1 MTSRRR
7 LPVRVA
13 ALAVV
18 ALSVLAP
25 SIAQAG
31 GPPDHAASG
40 SKPAKEAKP
49 AKAAKVRTYVALGD
63 SYAAGPLV
71 PMQKQP
77 WGCLTSTNNY
87 AELLAG
93 RYGFELRDATCSG
106 AQTKHM
112 TEPQGVSPE
121 PNTPQFDRLDAA
133 VDLVTLQIGGNDI
146 GFSGIAEACIQAAFE
161 QVDCESKYVDDD
173 GRDEL
178 RERIA
183 RTAPRIAAVLQGI
196 RERSPDAQILVLGYP
211 GIFRIGTEEAGC
223 PAMAV
228 GETDAQYLRGIQVAL
243 NDMIAEQAALG
254 GATYVDV
261 YGPSEGKTA
270 CDLPVLRWV
279 EPLVPVNAAA
289 PIHPNLTGMI
299 GMADEVV
306 TALPTTWT
314 PIDGALPVNPE
325 IPYLPSFG

>member
-1 MTSRRR
+1 MTSRR
-7 LPVRVA
+7 LPWRAA

-18 ALSVLAP
+18 ALSVLVP

-31 GPPDHAASG
+31 GPSDRAAGRSTATAAA
-40 SKPAKEAKP
+40 PAP
-49 AKAAKVRTYVALGD
+49 TYVALGD

-106 AQTKHM
+106 AQTRHM
-112 TEPQGVSPE
+112 TEEQGVSPE
-121 PNTPQFDRLDAA
+121 PNPPQFDRLDGD

-146 GFSGIAEACIQAAFE
+146 GFSGIAEACIRAAFE
-161 QVDCESKYVDDD
+161 QVDCESKYVDED

-183 RTAPRIAAVLQGI
+183 STAPKVAAVLEGI
-196 RERSPDAQILVLGYP
+196 RERSPEAQVLVLGYP

-228 GETDAQYLRGIQVAL
+228 GEGDARYLRGIQEEL
-243 NDMIAEQAALG
+243 NAMIAEQATLG

-270 CDLPVLRWV
+270 CDLPVVRWV

-299 GMADEVV
+299 GMADEVA

-314 PIDGALPVNPE
+314 PVDGPLPIDLEAT
-325 IPYLPSFG
+325 